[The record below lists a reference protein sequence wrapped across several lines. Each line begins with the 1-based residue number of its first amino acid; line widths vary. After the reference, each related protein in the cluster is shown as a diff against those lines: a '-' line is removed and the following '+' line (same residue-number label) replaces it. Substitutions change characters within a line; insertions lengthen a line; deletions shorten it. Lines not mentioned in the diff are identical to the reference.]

1 MDQALNNRL
10 DERLDKGTAQRTLVL
25 FAVTCALAVL
35 ASPILVIYELL
46 FGTLGLVALGVV
58 ARFRP
63 GRATMTG
70 TVIAAGVLAGSLPYL
85 FAAAFVA

>member
-1 MDQALNNRL
+1 MDQALDNRL

-46 FGTLGLVALGVV
+46 FGTLGLVAMGALSRFLPSGV
-58 ARFRP
+58 A
-63 GRATMTG
+63 MTG
-70 TVIAAGVLAGSLPYL
+70 TVVAAGVLAGSLPYL
-85 FAAAFVA
+85 FAAAFVV